1 MGESVMAGQG
11 RGDRPC
17 ILVVEDEYVIALDIT
32 ETVRDLGYRVEG
44 PFVSREHAMVAIGR
58 ELPDVAILDVY
69 TADGEVFPL
78 ADALTKA
85 GVPIIFHSGHINTS
99 EVQERYPQA
108 RTVSK
113 PCPPDQLI
121 GLLQVALEQQTLAKQ

>member
-1 MGESVMAGQG
+1 MATQA

-17 ILVVEDEYVIALDIT
+17 ILVVEDEYLIALDIA

-44 PFVSREHAMVAIGR
+44 PFVSGEHAMVAIGR
-58 ELPDVAILDVY
+58 ELPDLAILDVY

-78 ADALTKA
+78 ADALTAA
-85 GVPIIFHSGHINTS
+85 GVPIIFHSGRVNAS

-108 RTVSK
+108 RAVSK

-121 GLLQVALEQQTLAKQ
+121 GLLQLALEHQAVARH